1 MESVLA
7 YLFWHWP
14 WPEIP
19 TDVYERNLIGFHET
33 LAASTPPE
41 GFLRSA
47 TFRIEGALWAGSEP
61 RVYEDWYL
69 TRGSFALDPLNEAAV
84 SGRRKE
90 PHDAAAHAAAG
101 GAGGLY
107 RLKAG
112 NPEITGSGSAIWLTK
127 PSDMSYED
135 FYARLEPWTEQPDT
149 ILWRR
154 QMVLGPAPE
163 FCMLGSNQHLPAV
176 FDPFGVDRHLI
187 WPPLASG

>member
-14 WPEIP
+14 RTEIP

-33 LAASTPPE
+33 LAASTPK

-90 PHDAAAHAAAG
+90 PHDVAAHAAAG
-101 GAGGLY
+101 GIGGLY
-107 RLKAG
+107 RLKMG
-112 NPEITGSGSAIWLTK
+112 KPEITGSRSAVWLTK
-127 PSDMSYED
+127 PSETSYED

-149 ILWRR
+149 SLWRR

-163 FCMLGSNQHLPAV
+163 FCLLGSNQQLPAV
-176 FDPFGVDRHLI
+176 FEPLGVDRHLI
-187 WPPLASG
+187 WPLPASG